1 MLLQVPQEVKL
12 CKTRQS
18 CSSLA
23 FSYQYIL
30 GFLCKLCVN
39 CISTLIQHI
48 CMLSTQYFSSH
59 EVMTSS
65 CFCLERS
72 FLACCFCFLPL
83 NKRGKEIEQNAR
95 ESFVSTKYLRTRG
108 TAIRAFHST
117 ARRPVR
123 VVRPLP
129 DQPDRFRRPCAQLLA
144 RHSLREALHCAC
156 VSLI

>member
-1 MLLQVPQEVKL
+1 MCSTMFYHHFASDLCQCLLTNMLLQVPQEVKL
-12 CKTRQS
+12 CKTRQC
-18 CSSLA
+18 CSSLV

-48 CMLSTQYFSSH
+48 CMLSTQYFTSH

-65 CFCLERS
+65 CCCLERS
-72 FLACCFCFLPL
+72 FLVAFAFCHST
-83 NKRGKEIEQNAR
+83 NEGKEIEQNAR
-95 ESFVSTKYLRTRG
+95 ESFVSTKFLRTRG

-123 VVRPLP
+123 ANMQL
-129 DQPDRFRRPCAQLLA
+129 RFFTGCNQRK
-144 RHSLREALHCAC
+144 
-156 VSLI
+156 